1 MKDLEEL
8 GQNPRLIFL
17 MYCLTLWSPPG
28 LCVQSPLKLNRAIQ
42 SPPLPHRLEKRNTN
56 FLRYGFAVCEFP
68 FYEICREN
76 VSRIECSELGCCYH
90 KETCYKKAVPQ
101 YMKAFIC
108 LIVIVMVAFCIFVLY
123 SCCAGKKRKSSLE
136 DEVKSSSDESDSSA
150 ESDED

>member
-1 MKDLEEL
+1 MCPLMKDLEEL

-17 MYCLTLWSPPG
+17 ICCLTLWSPPG
-28 LCVQSPLKLNRAIQ
+28 LCVQSPLKLDRAIQ

-76 VSRIECSELGCCYH
+76 VSRIECSELGCCFH
-90 KETCYKKAVPQ
+90 KQTCYKKAVPR
-101 YMKAFIC
+101 
-108 LIVIVMVAFCIFVLY
+108 
-123 SCCAGKKRKSSLE
+123 KKRKSSLE
-136 DEVKSSSDESDSSA
+136 EEVKSSSDGSDSST

>member
-1 MKDLEEL
+1 MKDLEEP

-28 LCVQSPLKLNRAIQ
+28 LCVQSPLKFDRAIQ

-90 KETCYKKAVPQ
+90 KETCYKKAVPL
-101 YMKAFIC
+101 KA
-108 LIVIVMVAFCIFVLY
+108 VPN
-123 SCCAGKKRKSSLE
+123 RKSLMMSTVPFQFRRWFQSL
-136 DEVKSSSDESDSSA
+136 
-150 ESDED
+150 